1 MRNSEQNAKLRR
13 YVKVSLGIHGG
24 IIALL
29 LVGKFLGFDKAE
41 MFQPTVQIDMVALP
55 DLVKSQENRPLDTT
69 LPVKDAPPPPPPPP
83 KEEEPAMAKPEP
95 KPEPE
100 PKPSKDEMALEKVKE
115 KKAENDAKKALERLR
130 AERQKEQRAEDKRR
144 EEALNKREED
154 LKRFNEAYR
163 SAIKGNQTNQGT
175 SSTGELQATMNAYAG
190 HIRER
195 LRQNWGLPAFLQ
207 DKGLRAVVRMYID
220 DSGKILRYNFT
231 AVSGNEAFDSYVR
244 AAVKDSS
251 PFAPPPEE
259 MAKGL
264 RNSGLEVQF
273 PL

>member
-1 MRNSEQNAKLRR
+1 
-13 YVKVSLGIHGG
+13 
-24 IIALL
+24 
-29 LVGKFLGFDKAE
+29 
-41 MFQPTVQIDMVALP
+41 
-55 DLVKSQENRPLDTT
+55 
-69 LPVKDAPPPPPPPP
+69 
-83 KEEEPAMAKPEP
+83 MAKPEP
-95 KPEPE
+95 KPEP
-100 PKPSKDEMALEKVKE
+100 KPRPDEMALEKAKE
-115 KKAENDAKKALERLR
+115 KKAENDAKKALERLK

-144 EEALNKREED
+144 EELVNKREED
-154 LKRFNEAYR
+154 LKRFEEAYR

-175 SSTGELQATMNAYAG
+175 SSTGSMQETVNAYAG

-195 LRQNWGLPAFLQ
+195 LHSNWALPVWLQ

-220 DSGKILRYNFT
+220 GRGNIVRYQFT
-231 AVSGNEAFDSYVR
+231 AVSGNDAFDNYVKGTVQR
-244 AAVKDSS
+244 SG

>member
-1 MRNSEQNAKLRR
+1 MRNSEQNSKLRR
-13 YVKVSLGIHGG
+13 YVKISLGIHGG
-24 IIALL
+24 ILL
-29 LVGKFLGFDKAE
+29 LLIAGKFLGFDKAE
-41 MFQPTVQIDMVALP
+41 MFQPSVQIDMVALP
-55 DLVKSQENRPLDTT
+55 DLVKSQEARPLDPT
-69 LPVKDAPPPPPPPP
+69 LPVKDAPPPPP
-83 KEEEPAMAKPEP
+83 KEEVMAKPEP
-95 KPEPE
+95 KPEP
-100 PKPSKDEMALEKVKE
+100 KPRPDEMALEKAKE
-115 KKAENDAKKALERLR
+115 KKAENDAKKALERLK

-144 EEALNKREED
+144 EELVNKREED
-154 LKRFNEAYR
+154 LKRFEEAYR

-175 SSTGELQATMNAYAG
+175 SSTGSLQETVNAYAG

-195 LRQNWGLPAFLQ
+195 LHGNWALPVWLQ

-220 DSGKILRYNFT
+220 GRGNIVRYQFT
-231 AVSGNEAFDSYVR
+231 AVSGNDAFDNYVKGTVQR
-244 AAVKDSS
+244 SS

>member
-95 KPEPE
+95 KPEP
-100 PKPSKDEMALEKVKE
+100 KPSKDEMALEKVKE
-115 KKAENDAKKALERLR
+115 KKAENDAKKALERLK

>member
-1 MRNSEQNAKLRR
+1 MEK
-13 YVKVSLGIHGG
+13 
-24 IIALL
+24 
-29 LVGKFLGFDKAE
+29 
-41 MFQPTVQIDMVALP
+41 P
-55 DLVKSQENRPLDTT
+55 D
-69 LPVKDAPPPPPPPP
+69 P
-83 KEEEPAMAKPEP
+83 KTEP
-95 KPEPE
+95 KP
-100 PKPSKDEMALEKVKE
+100 KPDEMALEKAKE
-115 KKAENDAKKALERLR
+115 KKAENDAKKALERLK

-144 EEALNKREED
+144 EAEVNKREAD
-154 LKRFNEAYR
+154 LKRFEEAYR

-175 SSTGELQATMNAYAG
+175 SATGALQETLNAYAG

-195 LRQNWGLPAFLQ
+195 LRGNWALPAFLQ

-220 DSGKILRYNFT
+220 GRGNIVRYQFT
-231 AVSGNEAFDSYVR
+231 AVSGNNAFDNYVTDT
-244 AAVKDSS
+244 VKRSS